1 VLVAAALDAVDAC
14 ALTRRAA
21 AASAESLAGRR
32 VTLFAAGK
40 AARAMASG
48 CLDVFG
54 AQVTGGLVVGLPDEA
69 EAMPPLEWMAS
80 SHPVPDDRSVRA
92 GLAAMNLAR
101 SLDEDDV
108 LCVLLSGGASAML
121 AVPAPGITLDDK
133 RTTTA
138 RLLAMGADITSLNMV
153 RKHLSEIKGGRLAA
167 ATRARTLA
175 WLLSD
180 VVGND
185 PSVIGSGPTV
195 ADATTFEDA
204 LRVLDRFGGRG
215 SYPVT
220 VVQRLEHGASGRVPD
235 TPKPGAAGLLRTT
248 TEVVGSALDAVNAA
262 AAMARRLGYQVVL
275 SDWPVIGEARD
286 AARTHAEWLTD
297 QLSRHDGRVCLLS
310 SGETTVTVRGKGIG
324 GRNQEF
330 ALALALAW
338 EDHGR
343 PTVAVSFGT
352 DGVDG
357 PTDAAGARVS
367 RDTIARARARGLD
380 ASLALQANDSWSFFN
395 ALGGLMR
402 TGPTGTNVGDVQI
415 VLAAGS
421 ESQ

>member
-1 VLVAAALDAVDAC
+1 VDAS

-21 AASAESLAGRR
+21 ARSAESLAGRR
-32 VTLFAAGK
+32 VTLLAAGK

-54 AQVTGGLVVGLPDEA
+54 AQITGGLGVGLPDEA
-69 EAMPPLEWMAS
+69 GAAPPLEWVAS

-92 GLAAMNLAR
+92 GRAALDLAR
-101 SLDEDDV
+101 SLEDDDV

-138 RLLAMGADITSLNMV
+138 RLLAAGADITSLNTV
-153 RKHLSEIKGGRLAA
+153 RKHLSEIKGGRLSA
-167 ATRARTLA
+167 ATRARVLA

-195 ADATTFEDA
+195 ADATTFEGA

-215 SYPVT
+215 TYPVT
-220 VVQRLEHGASGRVPD
+220 VVARLEQGAAGHVSE
-235 TPKPGAAGLLRTT
+235 TPKPGAADLLRTT
-248 TEVVGSALDAVNAA
+248 TEVIGSAVDAVNAA
-262 AAMARRLGYQVVL
+262 ATLARRLGYQIVI
-275 SDWPVIGEARD
+275 SDTPVTGEARD

-297 QLSRHDGRVCLLS
+297 QLSRHSGRVCLVS

-330 ALALALAW
+330 ALALAMAW

-343 PTVAVSFGT
+343 PTVVASLGT

-357 PTDAAGARVS
+357 PTDAAGARVN
-367 RDTIARARARGLD
+367 RDTIARARGRGLD
-380 ASLALQANDSWSFFN
+380 AGLALQANDSWSFFN

-415 VLAAGS
+415 VLAAGT
-421 ESQ
+421 ESP

>member
-1 VLVAAALDAVDAC
+1 
-14 ALTRRAA
+14 
-21 AASAESLAGRR
+21 
-32 VTLFAAGK
+32 
-40 AARAMASG
+40 MASG

-54 AQVTGGLVVGLPDEA
+54 AQITGGLGVGPPDEA
-69 EAMPPLEWMAS
+69 GATPPLEWVAS

-92 GLAAMNLAR
+92 GRAAMDLAR
-101 SLDEDDV
+101 SLEVDDV

-138 RLLAMGADITSLNMV
+138 RLLAAGADITSLNTV
-153 RKHLSEIKGGRLAA
+153 RKHLSEIKGGRLSA
-167 ATRARTLA
+167 ATRARVLA

-195 ADATTFEDA
+195 ADATTFEGA
-204 LRVLDRFGGRG
+204 LRVLDRFGGRAT
-215 SYPVT
+215 YPVT
-220 VVQRLEHGASGRVPD
+220 VVARLEQGAAGHVSE
-235 TPKPGAAGLLRTT
+235 TPKPGAADLLRTT
-248 TEVVGSALDAVNAA
+248 TEVIGSAADAVNAA
-262 AAMARRLGYQVVL
+262 ATMARRLGYQIVI
-275 SDWPVIGEARD
+275 SDMPVTGEARE

-297 QLSRHDGRVCLLS
+297 QLSRHSGRVCLVS

-330 ALALALAW
+330 ALALAMAW

-343 PTVAVSFGT
+343 PTVVASFGT

-357 PTDAAGARVS
+357 PTDAAGARVD
-367 RDTIARARARGLD
+367 RDTIARARGRGLD
-380 ASLALQANDSWSFFN
+380 AGLALQANDSWSFFN

-402 TGPTGTNVGDVQI
+402 TGPTGTNVGDLQI
-415 VLAAGS
+415 VLAAGT
-421 ESQ
+421 ESP

>member
-1 VLVAAALDAVDAC
+1 VLVAAALDAVDAS

-48 CLDVFG
+48 CLDVFA
-54 AQVTGGLVVGLPDEA
+54 AQVTGGLVVGLPHEA

-92 GLAAMNLAR
+92 GLAAMDLAR
-101 SLDEDDV
+101 SLEDDDV

-215 SYPVT
+215 SYPMT
-220 VVQRLEHGASGRVPD
+220 VVQRLEHGAAGRVPD
-235 TPKPGAAGLLRTT
+235 TPKPGAADLMRAT
-248 TEVVGSALDAVNAA
+248 TEVIGSALDAVNAA

-275 SDWPVIGEARD
+275 SDWPVTGEARD

-330 ALALALAW
+330 ALALAMAW

-367 RDTIARARARGLD
+367 RDTIARAHARGLD

>member
-1 VLVAAALDAVDAC
+1 VDAS

-21 AASAESLAGRR
+21 AASAESVAGRR
-32 VTLFAAGK
+32 VTMFVAGK

-48 CLDVFG
+48 CLDVLG
-54 AQVTGGLVVGLPDEA
+54 PQVTGGLVVGLPDEA
-69 EAMPPLEWMAS
+69 EATPPLEWMAS
-80 SHPVPDDRSVRA
+80 SHPVPDDRSIRA
-92 GLAAMNLAR
+92 GRAAMDLAS
-101 SLDEDDV
+101 SLDDDDV

-138 RLLAMGADITSLNMV
+138 RLLATGADITSLNMV
-153 RKHLSEIKGGRLAA
+153 RKHLSEIKGGRLSA

-195 ADATTFEDA
+195 ADATTFDDA
-204 LRVLDRFGGRG
+204 LVVLDRFGGRA
-215 SYPVT
+215 SYPAT
-220 VVQRLEHGASGRVPD
+220 VVRRLEQGAAGLIPE
-235 TPKPGAAGLLRTT
+235 TPKPGDAALARTT
-248 TEVVGSALDAVNAA
+248 TEVIGSALDAVNAA
-262 AAMARRLGYQVVL
+262 ATMAKRLGYHVVS
-275 SDWPVIGEARD
+275 SDWPVTGEARD

-310 SGETTVTVRGKGIG
+310 SGEATVTVRGKGIG

-330 ALALALAW
+330 ALALAMAW

-367 RDTIARARARGLD
+367 RDTIARARGRGLD

-415 VLAAGS
+415 VLAAAS

>member
-1 VLVAAALDAVDAC
+1 VDAS

-21 AASAESLAGRR
+21 ARSAESLAGRR
-32 VTLFAAGK
+32 VTLLAAGK

-54 AQVTGGLVVGLPDEA
+54 AQITGGLGVGPPDEA
-69 EAMPPLEWMAS
+69 GATPPLEWVAS

-92 GLAAMNLAR
+92 GRAAMDLAR
-101 SLDEDDV
+101 SLEVDDV

-138 RLLAMGADITSLNMV
+138 RLLAAGADITSLNTV
-153 RKHLSEIKGGRLAA
+153 RKHLSEIKGGRLSA
-167 ATRARTLA
+167 ATRARVLA

-195 ADATTFEDA
+195 ADATTFEGA
-204 LRVLDRFGGRG
+204 LRVLDRFGGRAT
-215 SYPVT
+215 YPVT
-220 VVQRLEHGASGRVPD
+220 VVARLEQGAAGHVSE
-235 TPKPGAAGLLRTT
+235 TPKPGAADLLRTT
-248 TEVVGSALDAVNAA
+248 TEVIGSAADAVNAA
-262 AAMARRLGYQVVL
+262 ATMARRLGYQIVI
-275 SDWPVIGEARD
+275 SDMPVTGEARE

-297 QLSRHDGRVCLLS
+297 QLSRHSGRVCLVS

-330 ALALALAW
+330 ALALAMAW

-343 PTVAVSFGT
+343 PTVVASFGT

-357 PTDAAGARVS
+357 PTDAAGARVD
-367 RDTIARARARGLD
+367 RDTIARARGRGLD
-380 ASLALQANDSWSFFN
+380 AGLALQANDSWSFFN

-402 TGPTGTNVGDVQI
+402 TGPTGTNVGDLQI
-415 VLAAGS
+415 VLAAGT
-421 ESQ
+421 ESP

>member
-1 VLVAAALDAVDAC
+1 MDAS
-14 ALTRRAA
+14 ALTCRAA
-21 AASAESLAGRR
+21 SASAESLAGRR

-54 AQVTGGLVVGLPDEA
+54 ARVTGGLVVGLPDEA

-92 GLAAMNLAR
+92 GRAAMDLAR
-101 SLDEDDV
+101 SLDDDDV

-138 RLLAMGADITSLNMV
+138 RLLAAGADITSLNTV
-153 RKHLSEIKGGRLAA
+153 RKHLSEIKGGRLSA
-167 ATRARTLA
+167 ATRARVLA

-195 ADATTFEDA
+195 ADATTFEGA
-204 LRVLDRFGGRG
+204 LRVLDRFGGRAT
-215 SYPVT
+215 YPVT
-220 VVQRLEHGASGRVPD
+220 VVARLEQGAAGHVSE
-235 TPKPGAAGLLRTT
+235 TPKPGAADLLRTT
-248 TEVVGSALDAVNAA
+248 TEVIGSAADAVNAA
-262 AAMARRLGYQVVL
+262 ATMARRLGYQIVI
-275 SDWPVIGEARD
+275 SDMPVTGEARE

-297 QLSRHDGRVCLLS
+297 QLSRHSGRVCLVS

-330 ALALALAW
+330 ALALAMAW

-343 PTVAVSFGT
+343 PTVVASFGT

-357 PTDAAGARVS
+357 PTDAAGARVD
-367 RDTIARARARGLD
+367 RDTIARARGRGLD
-380 ASLALQANDSWSFFN
+380 AGLALQANDSWSFFN

-402 TGPTGTNVGDVQI
+402 TGPTGTNVGDLQI
-415 VLAAGS
+415 VLAAGT
-421 ESQ
+421 ELP

>member
-1 VLVAAALDAVDAC
+1 
-14 ALTRRAA
+14 
-21 AASAESLAGRR
+21 
-32 VTLFAAGK
+32 
-40 AARAMASG
+40 MASG

-54 AQVTGGLVVGLPDEA
+54 AQITGGLGVGPPDEA
-69 EAMPPLEWMAS
+69 GATPPLEWVAS

-92 GLAAMNLAR
+92 GRAAMDLAR
-101 SLDEDDV
+101 SLEVDDV

-138 RLLAMGADITSLNMV
+138 RLLAAGADITSLNTV
-153 RKHLSEIKGGRLAA
+153 RKHLSEIKGGRLSA
-167 ATRARTLA
+167 ATRARVLA

-195 ADATTFEDA
+195 ADATTFEGA
-204 LRVLDRFGGRG
+204 LRVLDRFGGRAT
-215 SYPVT
+215 YPVT
-220 VVQRLEHGASGRVPD
+220 VVARLEQGAAGHVSE
-235 TPKPGAAGLLRTT
+235 TPKPGAADLLRTT
-248 TEVVGSALDAVNAA
+248 TEVIGSAADAVNAA
-262 AAMARRLGYQVVL
+262 ATMARRLGYQIVI
-275 SDWPVIGEARD
+275 SDMPVTGEARE

-297 QLSRHDGRVCLLS
+297 QLSRHSGRVCLVS

-330 ALALALAW
+330 ALALAMAW

-343 PTVAVSFGT
+343 PTVVASFGT

-357 PTDAAGARVS
+357 PTDAAGARVD
-367 RDTIARARARGLD
+367 RDTIARARGRGLD
-380 ASLALQANDSWSFFN
+380 AGLALQANDSWSFFN

-402 TGPTGTNVGDVQI
+402 TGPTGTNVGDLQI
-415 VLAAGS
+415 VLAAGT
-421 ESQ
+421 ELP